1 MKRLLLILCLAL
13 TPVTLACHP
22 PSTIVTQPGKIA
34 FTADQVVIR
43 VNELQ
48 KAAVQANASGALD
61 TANTRIIVEFSVAA
75 DKVLKATPSG
85 WQATVKALWLQAAPK
100 ITTTNTTVQ
109 LAVTA
114 LTGLLSTL

>member
-1 MKRLLLILCLAL
+1 MKRLLLILCLSL

-22 PSTIVTQPGKIA
+22 PATITTQPGKIA
-34 FTADQVVIR
+34 FTADQIVVR

-48 KAAVQANASGALD
+48 SAAVQANASGALD
-61 TANTRIIVEFSVAA
+61 TANTRTIVEFSVAA

-85 WQATVKALWLQAAPK
+85 WQSTVKALWTQARPK
-100 ITTTNTTVQ
+100 ITTSNTTVQ

-114 LTGLLSTL
+114 LSGILEAL